1 LLHFTKSFFIADNIP
16 AQSSS
21 AYIISGIVGTSSKE
35 WLKADGSNSY
45 TYKFILYFK
54 GALHL
59 KSINK
64 SFVALPKYY
73 LMAKVKELTIY
84 SSRLVYQKIN
94 KTYPLSK
101 RFGKPINEIYENGRA
116 GADAFI

>member
-1 LLHFTKSFFIADNIP
+1 MAAIAILT
-16 AQSSS
+16 SLY
-21 AYIISGIVGTSSKE
+21 YI
-35 WLKADGSNSY
+35 L
-45 TYKFILYFK
+45 K

-64 SFVALPKYY
+64 SFIALPKYY
-73 LMAKVKELTIY
+73 LMAKVKKLTIY
-84 SSRLVYQKIN
+84 RSRLVYQKIN